1 MTDYSELK
9 RLAEA
14 ANAVTSDVN
23 VEMTLASESGPNQ
36 AEIDAVTAFMGM
48 ATPAA
53 VLALIAENERLAT
66 QVRLAGVSAEMTVHD
81 AVGRAATEY
90 LVVAQERDQLNA
102 EIEALRRDAERYRWL
117 RSQHWNESDMA
128 VACHP
133 KKSVKLGFDCPSG
146 ERLDHVIDAAM
157 GKGVSNG

>member
-1 MTDYSELK
+1 MTDYNELK

-23 VEMTLASESGPNQ
+23 VVLTLASESGPNQ

-53 VLALIAENERLAT
+53 VLALIGENERLAT

-146 ERLDHVIDAAM
+146 ERLDHAIDAAM
-157 GKGVSNG
+157 GKGEQS

>member
-53 VLALIAENERLAT
+53 VLALIGENESLRGSCKAMGADMGKLTRERNSFRSKAENL
-66 QVRLAGVSAEMTVHD
+66 S
-81 AVGRAATEY
+81 
-90 LVVAQERDQLNA
+90 A
-102 EIEALRRDAERYRWL
+102 EIEALRKGLAECATSLEGEMLQKYGGQKLEDMHPVTRRDYDR
-117 RSQHWNESDMA
+117 DMA
-128 VACHP
+128 ELA
-133 KKSVKLGFDCPSG
+133 GY
-146 ERLDHVIDAAM
+146 RAAM
-157 GKGVSNG
+157 GKGERP